1 MTNSND
7 IIVSNK
13 DQIEVTKSSIVTIS
27 DNSHPIIMIKPEGK
41 AEIELKIGKNC
52 SVNCFIVQ
60 EKNSDLI
67 QLNSVGAHSI
77 LNIHGLWLN
86 NGNGKITNSLDGSFA
101 QAYDVHVFAQKGD
114 NKFYLDTRLRH
125 ASDNT
130 KGSTLVKGV
139 VKDAAWA
146 KLDGMIKIEKNGN
159 GASSFLSQHVILL
172 NPGAHAT
179 ANPELEIEN
188 NDVSSRHAAS
198 VSQIDEEKIF
208 YLMSRGINRDE
219 ARKLII
225 EGFLE
230 SAIETIDVEGIKKE
244 FIEKTIKSF

>member
-1 MTNSND
+1 MNELTLKDKDRVEVTNSS
-7 IIVSNK
+7 V
-13 DQIEVTKSSIVTIS
+13 VTIS
-27 DNSHPIIMIKPEGK
+27 DNSSPIIIIKPEGK
-41 AEIELKIGKNC
+41 AEIRLKIGKNC
-52 SVNCFIVQ
+52 SVNCFIMQ

-67 QLNSVGAHSI
+67 QLNSIGEHSVI
-77 LNIHGLWLN
+77 NVHGLWLN

-101 QAYDVHVFAQKGD
+101 QAYDVHVFAQKGN
-114 NKFYLDTRLRH
+114 NKFYLDSRLRH

-130 KGSTLVKGV
+130 KGSILVKGV
-139 VKDAAWA
+139 AKDEASA
-146 KLDGMIKIEKNGN
+146 KLDGMIKIEKNGG

-208 YLMSRGINRDE
+208 YLMSRGISRDE

-230 SAIETIDVEGIKKE
+230 SAIETISVDEIKKE
-244 FIEKTIKSF
+244 FIEKTIASF